1 MGVSANCH
9 YAPSVDMEFES
20 PGEGL
25 CEFYI
30 HTYVGLGL
38 GLGKDCVS
46 SHTYVGL
53 GLGLG
58 RDCVSSTYIHM

>member
-1 MGVSANCH
+1 MGLGEGLC
-9 YAPSVDMEFES
+9 EFYIHTYVGLGLGL
-20 PGEGL
+20 GEGL

-46 SHTYVGL
+46 SHTYICRVGI
-53 GLGLG
+53 GVRGG
-58 RDCVSSTYIHM
+58 TV